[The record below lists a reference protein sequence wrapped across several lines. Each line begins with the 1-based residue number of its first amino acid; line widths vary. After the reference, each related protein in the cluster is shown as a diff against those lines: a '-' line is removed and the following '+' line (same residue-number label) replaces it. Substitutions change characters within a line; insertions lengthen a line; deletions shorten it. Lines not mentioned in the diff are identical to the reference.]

1 MKLTSSPAPD
11 NPNGNTQHIEKSMT
25 GKSFTVPAPS
35 PVQSDEDFTIRLIDG
50 KAEHQHMHRDRYN
63 LIMCLHGS
71 LQYSSGSG
79 HFSLLAG
86 GAYFSGPRRSTYI
99 ARHSVDVRYYEIS
112 FNEHFISRAILRETM
127 LDKLLDTCGEVPAI
141 CYPGEHQLDYILPLF
156 GKLYKEVNTR
166 QVLHK
171 QMLKLLFIET
181 MIELARS
188 DERCANKIYGN
199 IPYRRSGQLHNQ
211 FTQLVEKHYMK
222 LRLVQDYADL
232 LSVTGKHLSEVIK
245 KETGQ
250 TALSLIHSRLFSEA
264 KFLLCRTEMS
274 VKEIADTLNFD
285 TSSHFGRFIKQFSGY
300 SPSDY
305 RNIQC
310 ALL

>member
-1 MKLTSSPAPD
+1 MKLISSQVSD
-11 NPNGNTQHIEKSMT
+11 NLSLNSQQ
-25 GKSFTVPAPS
+25 TVNDSSGRSYTFPGS
-35 PVQSDEDFTIRLIDG
+35 SLVQSDEDFSIRLINSTT
-50 KAEHQHMHRDRYN
+50 EQHYKHPDRYH
-63 LIMCLHGS
+63 LVMCLDGS

-79 HFSLLAG
+79 NFSLLAG
-86 GAYFSGPRRSTYI
+86 GAYFSGPRSNTYI
-99 ARHSVDVRYYEIS
+99 ENQSVDVKYYEVS
-112 FNEHFISRAILRETM
+112 FKENFISRAILRETM

-141 CYPGEHQLDYILPLF
+141 CYPGENELDYIIQLF
-156 GKLYKEVNTR
+156 GKLFKEVNTR

-171 QMLKLLFIET
+171 QMVKLLFIET
-181 MIELARS
+181 MIELARG
-188 DERCANKIYGN
+188 DERCASKIYGN
-199 IPYRRSGQLHNQ
+199 VLYHRSGQLHNQ
-211 FTQLVEKHYMK
+211 FTQLVEKHYIK

-274 VKEIADTLNFD
+274 VKEISDTLNFD

-300 SPSDY
+300 NPSDF

-310 ALL
+310 AML

>member
-1 MKLTSSPAPD
+1 MKFISPSVSGTSNLAIRQIDQIAS
-11 NPNGNTQHIEKSMT
+11 SS
-25 GKSFTVPAPS
+25 SFTAPQ
-35 PVQSDEDFTIRLIDG
+35 PHLVQASEDFTIRMIDG
-50 KAEHQHMHRDRYN
+50 KTEQQHADRDRYN
-63 LIMCLHGS
+63 LVMCLDGS
-71 LQYSSGSG
+71 LEYGSG
-79 HFSLLAG
+79 TGNFRLLAG
-86 GAYFSGPRRSTYI
+86 GAYFSGPGRTT
-99 ARHSVDVRYYEIS
+99 HLVDQSGDVKYYQVS
-112 FNEHFISRAILRETM
+112 FKQDFISKVILRETM

-141 CYPGEHQLDYILPLF
+141 CYPRQGELDYISQLF
-156 GKLYKEVNTR
+156 TKLYKEVNSK

-171 QMLKLLFIET
+171 QMIKLLFIEI
-181 MIELARS
+181 MIELARG
-188 DERCANKIYGN
+188 DDRCASRVYANV
-199 IPYRRSGQLHNQ
+199 PYNRSGQLHKQ

-232 LSVTGKHLSEVIK
+232 LFVTAKHLSEVIK

-264 KFLLCRTEMS
+264 KFLLCRTELS

-300 SPSDY
+300 NPSEY

-310 ALL
+310 ALI